1 MSHSIVHPLWVRT
14 TLVDNLL
21 GPDFN
26 GPVMEA
32 ETVADAVV
40 KQVLRA
46 ESAQLI
52 LPPKLSLVSGLRG
65 WPSWLQ
71 EYVRADNSPPGTLEL
86 QRKFKERRGQ

>member
-40 KQVLRA
+40 KQVLRV
-46 ESAQLI
+46 ESAHLI